1 MTTAEKAKQIGMSTQ
16 GLEKAV
22 KRGRIEV
29 SAITGTVKGFE
40 EHTTIKQRERKK
52 AKECLTRAVK

>member
-1 MTTAEKAKQIGMSTQ
+1 MAKRYMTTAEKAKQIGMSTQ

-22 KRGRIEV
+22 KTGQIEV

-40 EHTTIKQRERKK
+40 EHTTLKK
-52 AKECLTRAVK
+52 KESIENPKN